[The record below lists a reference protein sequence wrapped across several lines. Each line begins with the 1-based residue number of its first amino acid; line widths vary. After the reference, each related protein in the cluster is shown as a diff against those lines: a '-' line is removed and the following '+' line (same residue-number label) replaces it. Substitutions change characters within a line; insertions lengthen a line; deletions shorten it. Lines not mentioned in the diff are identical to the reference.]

1 MSRSRFSI
9 AYNSSYTDLALE
21 VREQLTYGRSGEI
34 PGVACS
40 ERTQGRI
47 KITEVEIFTPEGAKA
62 MGKAMGKYITLESC
76 DLRSRDRSLAEEM
89 GRALTDELAKLMN
102 LGPASSVLVVG
113 LGNWKATPDSLG
125 PKVVN
130 RVLVTRHLQAYVP
143 RELVGKLRSVS
154 AMAPGVLGT
163 TGIETKDIVE
173 GVCLKLNP
181 DIVLAVDALA
191 ARRVDRMFTTIQL
204 SNAGIHPGSGVGN
217 RRVGLNLWT
226 LGRPVIAIG
235 VPTVVSAVTIALDSI
250 DALMDYAEQSGEK
263 PAFLEGLSEEQ
274 KKQLIDYILQ
284 PLGTNLMVTPKEID
298 VYIED
303 LSFIIAG
310 AINAALHPG
319 ITQNEIS
326 SYIM

>member
-1 MSRSRFSI
+1 MNRSSLSI
-9 AYNSSYTDLALE
+9 VYNSSHTDLALE
-21 VREQLTYGRSGEI
+21 VREQLTYGRTGEI
-34 PGVACS
+34 PGVAFS
-40 ERTQGRI
+40 QRQQGRI
-47 KITEVEIFTPEGAKA
+47 KITEVEVFTPEGAKA
-62 MGKAMGKYITLESC
+62 MGKAMGKYITLEAP
-76 DLRSRDRSLAEEM
+76 DLRSRDRTLAEEVS
-89 GRALTDELAKLMN
+89 RVLTDELAKLTN
-102 LGPASSVLVVG
+102 LGPTSSVLVVG

-125 PKVVN
+125 PKVVS
-130 RVLVTRHLQAYVP
+130 RLLVTRHLREYVP
-143 RELVGKLRSVS
+143 RELKGKLRSVS

-173 GVCLKLNP
+173 GVCMKLNP
-181 DIVLAVDALA
+181 DLVLAVDALA
-191 ARRVDRMFTTIQL
+191 ARRVDRMLTTIQL

-250 DALMDYAEQSGEK
+250 DALLDYAEQSGDK
-263 PAFLEGLSEEQ
+263 PSFLEGLSEDQ
-274 KKQLIDYILQ
+274 KRQLIDYVLQ

-310 AINAALHPG
+310 AINATLHPG
-319 ITQNEIS
+319 ISQNTIS
-326 SYIM
+326 TYIM